1 VPAAFVLILQ
11 QMLLIGASMLTV
23 VALAQTAGGAFAN
36 VLGRGIARLNDVR
49 GENADKPMTRKKTTP
64 RTAQPATI
72 RILPLI
78 FLLVLCAEVSAE
90 VASLSCSGTVR
101 AIRAGM
107 SMPKKPWT
115 FSLII
120 DIDKKTATVND
131 LPPVPI
137 MGDTSKNI
145 IVFMASRQTSNYG
158 VSSGTLNRLTGATRI
173 HIIEDG
179 LQILIGTCKPARKLL

>member
-1 VPAAFVLILQ
+1 
-11 QMLLIGASMLTV
+11 
-23 VALAQTAGGAFAN
+23 
-36 VLGRGIARLNDVR
+36 
-49 GENADKPMTRKKTTP
+49 
-64 RTAQPATI
+64 
-72 RILPLI
+72 
-78 FLLVLCAEVSAE
+78 
-90 VASLSCSGTVR
+90 
-101 AIRAGM
+101 
-107 SMPKKPWT
+107 MPKKPWT